1 MTSMETADREQLVRL
16 LKSSRKM
23 IVEAAEGLTE
33 EQAKMRPG
41 DDRWSVLECVEH
53 VGLVEDRMFSAVTT
67 KLTPAEPPA
76 DRAREQV
83 IIRGTTDR
91 TRKFAA
97 PEGVKP
103 SGKFATLAE
112 ALAHFE
118 NSRARTISYIENC
131 EHDLRSHTIE
141 HPALGLATGQEFAL
155 VLALHPAR
163 HALQILET
171 REALGL
177 D

>member
-1 MTSMETADREQLVRL
+1 MRSMETADREQLVRL

-23 IVEAAEGLTE
+23 IVDAAEGLTE

-53 VGLVEDRMFSAVTT
+53 VGLVEDRMFAAVTT
-67 KLTPAEPPA
+67 KLTPAEPPE

-83 IIRGTTDR
+83 IIRGATDR

-103 SGKFATLAE
+103 AGKFSTLAE

-118 NSRARTISYIENC
+118 TSRARTIAYIERC

-141 HPALGLATGQEFAL
+141 HPALGHATGQEFAL

>member
-53 VGLVEDRMFSAVTT
+53 VGIVEDRMFSAVTT
-67 KLTPAEPPA
+67 KLIPAESPA

-83 IIRGTTDR
+83 IIRGATDR
-91 TRKFAA
+91 TRKFDA
-97 PEGVKP
+97 PDGVKP
-103 SGKFATLAE
+103 AGKFTTLAG
-112 ALAHFE
+112 ALEHFE
-118 NSRARTISYIENC
+118 SSRARTIAYIENC
-131 EHDLRSHTIE
+131 EHDLRSHTIAF
-141 HPALGLATGQEFAL
+141 PPLGQATGQEYAII
-155 VLALHPAR
+155 LALHPAR